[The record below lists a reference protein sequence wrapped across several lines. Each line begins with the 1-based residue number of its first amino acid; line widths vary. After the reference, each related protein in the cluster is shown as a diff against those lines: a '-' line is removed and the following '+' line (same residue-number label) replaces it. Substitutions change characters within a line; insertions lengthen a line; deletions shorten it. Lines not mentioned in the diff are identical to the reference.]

1 MSDKDEC
8 SIRIRLS
15 LYAKKIFKKMKEE
28 HNLSAREVIV
38 YSHNNCDRCN
48 KDSKTV
54 TVYDKNTGEPFEIP
68 KNILSKK

>member
-1 MSDKDEC
+1 
-8 SIRIRLS
+8 
-15 LYAKKIFKKMKEE
+15 MKEE